1 MVQMTNLSW
10 GMLNLRLVRK
20 ISGFFGGGLSISQP
34 GGRMRK
40 KNQQRKLKEQ
50 AAGVTEEVGQCTMA
64 EDKERTATGFDN
76 LESQVT
82 FRKASVVKWWA

>member
-34 GGRMRK
+34 GSGMRK

-50 AAGVTEEVGQCTMA
+50 AAGVTEEV
-64 EDKERTATGFDN
+64 E
-76 LESQVT
+76 
-82 FRKASVVKWWA
+82 ASAPWQRLRRGLLLALAI